1 MTVLEAVILVGI
13 QASGKSSFYKER
25 FFDTHVRINLDML
38 KTKHRQQVL
47 LDACLASKQPFV
59 VDNTNA
65 TEEKRS
71 YFISAARAAGFRVVG
86 YYLRS
91 DLNSALSKNDNRGP
105 LARVPDVGLLGTY
118 KQLQLPDRK
127 EGFDELYYVRISDA
141 GEFIVEAWLDEV

>member
-1 MTVLEAVILVGI
+1 MEAIILVGI

-38 KTKHRQQVL
+38 KTKHRQQAL

-65 TEEKRS
+65 TVAKRS

-91 DLNSALSKNDNRGP
+91 DLDSALSRNDERGP
-105 LARVPDVGLLGTY
+105 LSRIPKIGLLGTY
-118 KQLQLPDRK
+118 KQMQLPDRK
-127 EGFDELYYVRISDA
+127 EGFDELYYVRISGY
-141 GEFIVEAWLDEV
+141 GEFVVEEWLNEV